1 MDINK
6 SVCYVYVN
14 VCVHVNVYVY
24 VYLVEY
30 VRECAHMFMTFH
42 NGFMF
47 LLHLFCFFTY
57 IYKHVIMN
65 RHGSHNIRIGIVWVQ
80 TGRSTCTWRATWCV
94 IEL

>member
-1 MDINK
+1 MDVYPRLFEIAPLSHSEHCTDTNK

-14 VCVHVNVYVY
+14 VCVHVNVYVS

-47 LLHLFCFFTY
+47 FCKHLLHIY
-57 IYKHVIMN
+57 I
-65 RHGSHNIRIGIVWVQ
+65 
-80 TGRSTCTWRATWCV
+80 
-94 IEL
+94 